1 MLRPLLLA
9 AAVSAACT
17 PATSSTAPREPE
29 PLCPVATQP
38 AKLAVPSDMS
48 LTPGVAAPAPLLLRN
63 ARVIDGSGKSPRTGV
78 DVLIVGGRFT
88 QIGAGLAA
96 PAGARTID
104 LAGRTALPG
113 LIDAHVHMGSDPQ
126 TSHADGVTRQVT
138 STDADAAL
146 RGAANARATLLAGFT
161 TVRNVGGGLAD
172 RSLRDAIARGLVPGP
187 RMLVAVHSI
196 GMTGGHCD
204 DGNGLRPDVFGGP
217 PDFTVGIADG
227 PDELRKAVRHQI
239 KLGADVIKIC
249 ATGGVLSQGDGV
261 GAPQLTRE
269 EMQAVVDE
277 AVRADRKVAAHAHG
291 AEGIKEAVLAGVH
304 SIEHG
309 SVLEPDT
316 IALMKRRGTFLV
328 PTVAV
333 GQYVEAAGKSGK
345 LSPESAA
352 KALEIAPKM
361 RESVVKA
368 HKAGVKIAFGTD
380 AGVFAHGTNA
390 REFVTLVGLG
400 IPAMDTIV
408 AATRNAAELLGL
420 RELGEIKVGFIAD
433 LVVVDGD
440 PLTDIATL
448 ERPTMV
454 VQGGHVVRDETTRA
468 PATAPAAAPTTSV
481 TDPSARPPAT
491 APTTSPK
498 TGVTDPS
505 ARPPAT

>member
-1 MLRPLLLA
+1 MLPPMLRALLLA
-9 AAVSAACT
+9 ASLLTACAPT
-17 PATSSTAPREPE
+17 TSSSPPTDA
-29 PLCPVATQP
+29 PLCPVATRP
-38 AKLAVPSDMS
+38 AELPVPADMS
-48 LTPGVAAPAPLLLRN
+48 VAPAANTPAPLLLRN
-63 ARVIDGSGKSPRTGV
+63 ARVIDGSGGAPQPGV
-78 DVLIVGGRFT
+78 DVLIVGGRIT
-88 QIGAGLAA
+88 QIGPKLAP
-96 PAGARTID
+96 PAGGAVLD
-104 LAGRTALPG
+104 LAGRTLLPG
-113 LIDAHVHMGSDPQ
+113 FIDAHTHMCSDPQ
-126 TSHADGVTRQVT
+126 SSHAEGIAQAVRA
-138 STDADAAL
+138 SEADAAL

-172 RSLRDAIARGLVPGP
+172 RSLRDAIAGGLVAGP
-187 RMLVAVHSI
+187 RMLVANHSI

-204 DGNGLRPDVFGGP
+204 DTNGLRPDLFGGP
-217 PDFTVGIADG
+217 PDFRVGIADG
-227 PDELRKAVRHQI
+227 PEELRKAVRHQI

-261 GAPQLTRE
+261 GAPQLTRA

-291 AEGIKEAVLAGVH
+291 TLGIKDAVLAGVH

-309 SVLEPDT
+309 SVLDNET

-333 GQYVEAAGKSGK
+333 GQYVEEAGKAGK

-352 KALEIAPKM
+352 KAREIAPRM
-361 RESVVKA
+361 RDSVVKA
-368 HKAGVKIAFGTD
+368 HKAGVKLAFGTD

-420 RELGEIKVGFIAD
+420 RELGQIKVGYIAD

-440 PLTDIATL
+440 PLVDIHTL
-448 ERPTMV
+448 ERPALV
-454 VQGGHVVRDETTRA
+454 VQGGTIV
-468 PATAPAAAPTTSV
+468 
-481 TDPSARPPAT
+481 RPPAW
-491 APTTSPK
+491 P
-498 TGVTDPS
+498 
-505 ARPPAT
+505 